1 MKIHLIAPSGASP
14 DLRSPESALLWL
26 KQQGVMVSNSQCAQR
41 VFERFAGTDAERLD
55 ELNAIANLDPSQIV
69 LSVRGGYGLHRLLY
83 LFFCIET
90 QVCVFLQNFE
100 RRIWD
105 RL

>member
-41 VFERFAGTDAERLD
+41 VFERFAGTDTER
-55 ELNAIANLDPSQIV
+55 
-69 LSVRGGYGLHRLLY
+69 
-83 LFFCIET
+83 
-90 QVCVFLQNFE
+90 
-100 RRIWD
+100 
-105 RL
+105 